1 MKQFM
6 ALLCGT
12 LFGTGLMLS
21 GLADP
26 AKVISFLN
34 LSLLLTGEWDP
45 SLMFVMS
52 AALAVYLPIYLL
64 VVKPRVLAK
73 QGPVCDKQ
81 YHLPTKRTIDAPLL
95 IGSVLFGLG
104 WGMVGIC
111 PGPGI
116 VNLASFE
123 PSIFLFVFAMVLGG
137 YMGRQINLSIPIAVN
152 NT

>member
-1 MKQFM
+1 MNKLM
-6 ALLCGT
+6 ALLCGI

-26 AKVISFLN
+26 DKVIHFLN

-52 AALAVYLPIYLL
+52 GALAVYLPTYLL
-64 VVKPRVLAK
+64 VVKPRVLDN
-73 QGPVCDKQ
+73 QGPLLDKQ
-81 YHLPTKRTIDAPLL
+81 YHLPAKRAIDAPLL

-116 VNLASFE
+116 VNLAYFE
-123 PSIFLFVFAMVLGG
+123 PDIFLFVFAMVLGA
-137 YMGRQINLSIPIAVN
+137 YVGRQIHRSIPIAVN
-152 NT
+152 NA

>member
-21 GLADP
+21 GLAEP
-26 AKVISFLN
+26 EKVINFLN
-34 LSLLLTGEWDP
+34 LNLLLIGEWDP
-45 SLMFVMS
+45 SLMLVMS
-52 AALAVYLPIYLL
+52 AALAVYLPAYLL
-64 VVKPRVLAK
+64 VVKPRVFAK
-73 QGPVCDKQ
+73 QGPVFDKQ
-81 YHLPTKRTIDAPLL
+81 YYLPTKRGIDAPLL

-116 VNLASFE
+116 VNLAYFE
-123 PSIFLFVFAMVLGG
+123 PNIFIFVFAMVFGS
-137 YMGRQINLSIPIAVN
+137 YVGRQINLSIPTAVN
-152 NT
+152 NA